1 MYKDQNS
8 VGATPYDAALSVQE
22 CLDHCGSQDSCV
34 AADVDLSKKPPSC
47 WLHFSKDY
55 LLKHNVYSQ
64 PGTNQYRLKD
74 RRVAGP
80 ITGIWF

>member
-34 AADVDLSKKPPSC
+34 AADVDLTEKLAIC
-47 WLHFSKDY
+47 WLHFSNDS
-55 LLKHNVYSQ
+55 LRAVYSQ
-64 PGTNQYRLKD
+64 QGFNQYRLLE
-74 RRVAGP
+74 RCVSNSP
-80 ITGIWF
+80 GIFHVQE